1 MHLAT
6 GFRIINTG
14 FPGSFGF
21 ADTLG
26 GGLTIGNFS
35 SALYSGF
42 LSDATNDLLWDGFGD
57 SNDAAATT
65 GPNSANGINEVTFT
79 ASKAGLT
86 DVNQLLVS

>member
-1 MHLAT
+1 M
-6 GFRIINTG
+6 
-14 FPGSFGF
+14 
-21 ADTLG
+21 G

-42 LSDATNDLLWDGFGD
+42 LSDATNDLHWDGFGD

-86 DVNQLLVS
+86 DVNQLLARISQRG